1 MEDLL
6 ALIVTLLVPSSMLSV
21 SSSTDVKGFLRFG
34 MVIFG
39 VVVVVVILLL
49 AVVLVAVVVVL
60 KVVVNLLGLSVTF
73 TGVSDLFSGLG
84 LAKKSL
90 RVPKA
95 SSTFSGNS
103 SGT

>member
-39 VVVVVVILLL
+39 VVVVVAILLL
-49 AVVLVAVVVVL
+49 AVVLGAVVARRL
-60 KVVVNLLGLSVTF
+60 RLPSSLLAVAF
-73 TGVSDLFSGLG
+73 
-84 LAKKSL
+84 
-90 RVPKA
+90 
-95 SSTFSGNS
+95 
-103 SGT
+103 